1 MEEDKGAKRSGG
13 RVKDSWRIS
22 EEGDALARMWAVAL
36 EAFEERESGDAENE
50 PARLRVPRVRLG
62 RGGVCD

>member
-1 MEEDKGAKRSGG
+1 M
-13 RVKDSWRIS
+13 KDSWRIS

-50 PARLRVPRVRLG
+50 PAAS
-62 RGGVCD
+62 